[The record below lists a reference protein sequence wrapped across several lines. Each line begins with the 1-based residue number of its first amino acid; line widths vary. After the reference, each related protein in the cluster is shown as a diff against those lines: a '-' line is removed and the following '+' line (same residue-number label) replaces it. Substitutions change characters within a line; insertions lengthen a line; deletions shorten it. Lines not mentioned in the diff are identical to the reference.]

1 MSTKYK
7 IILGSNSPRRK
18 EILTMAGFKFDI
30 LPISY
35 EEILPD
41 MKLSE
46 EEIPAYFA
54 EQKALSVEDKIKSDE
69 LLVTAD
75 TLVFLD
81 GKMMGKPTSREDALD
96 KLQQLSGKEHH
107 VITGVCMLTNKKKIV
122 FIDTTKVFFR
132 TFELSE
138 LEHYVDNY
146 PVMDKAGAYGAQDWI
161 GLVGI
166 TKLEGSYFNVMGL
179 PIHKVYDQLK
189 YFSEHQ

>member
-1 MSTKYK
+1 MSTSYK
-7 IILGSNSPRRK
+7 IKLGSNSPRRK
-18 EILTMAGFKFDI
+18 EILTIAGFTFSV
-30 LPISY
+30 LPGSY
-35 EEILPD
+35 EEVLPGNTI
-41 MKLSE
+41 MTE

-54 EQKALSVEDKIKSDE
+54 EQKALSMQDQIKDDE
-69 LLVTAD
+69 LLITAD

-81 GKMMGKPTSREDALD
+81 GKMMGKPTDRADALD
-96 KLQQLSGKEHH
+96 KLRQLSGKEHH
-107 VITGVCMLTNKKKIV
+107 VITGVCMLSKKKKIV

-132 TFELSE
+132 EFTNEE

-189 YFSEHQ
+189 MF